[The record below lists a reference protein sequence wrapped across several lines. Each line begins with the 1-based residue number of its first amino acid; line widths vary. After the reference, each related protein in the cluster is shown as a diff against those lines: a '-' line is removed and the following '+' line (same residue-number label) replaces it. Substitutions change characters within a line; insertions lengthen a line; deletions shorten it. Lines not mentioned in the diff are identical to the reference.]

1 MPKIKKTIDVV
12 IGLTAEDIAEVFCK
26 MDGQEQAAFFNEIAS
41 LSAKWKGTSFPFQ
54 AQAITDS
61 ENLAPAGR
69 RIMQTIGDYSQPY
82 KRLI

>member
-1 MPKIKKTIDVV
+1 MKTIEKK
-12 IGLTAEDIAEVFCK
+12 IIAQIELTPEDLAEVFCK

-54 AQAITDS
+54 AQAITDA

-69 RIMQTIGDYSQPY
+69 RIMRTIGDYSD
-82 KRLI
+82 KKDF